1 MNSVFSFLG
10 VRQKRPVSTIS
21 YVAFGLVLIFL
32 IAFPAIASRFLLS
45 NTVLFFLFV
54 PMSLGLCLLWGRC
67 GVLSFGQVAFF
78 GIAGYVYGIVTINL
92 GDVAGATLLGLIAGL
107 AVAAFFAA
115 LFGYFVFYGQVSGW
129 ILPVLTLAL
138 TLILELFFGQT
149 AGYQWRVGKALLG
162 GFNGIN
168 NIESLKVGTV
178 DFDGGT
184 KSLYYLVVLGSVVLF
199 LLLRALVNSRWGTII
214 TAIREDIDRT
224 RLLGHNVNLIQVVVF
239 VIAAE
244 LAALSGLMYVWW
256 GNYIDPSAMGLISAT
271 LPVVFTAVGGKEGLL
286 SVAISTVFLGYLGDF
301 LSVHGGQFAF
311 LVNGALLVFAILFF
325 PRGIILTLGER
336 IESWLLSR
344 TTRPEKDASQLG
356 ARIESAMPDGRPRV
370 AGANVPKPARAHG
383 HDDTLPILRITGL
396 SKAFG
401 GIKAVDNVSLHL
413 RRGELR
419 CLIGPNGAGKSTL
432 FGLVMGHHLPTGG
445 SVELDG
451 KDITSLPSF
460 RRVRHGVSMKFQT
473 TRVYTALSVEENLEI
488 ARREGFDL
496 DDGDLGRWALEMFD
510 LVQYADRPAG
520 SLTHVEKQ
528 WLEIC
533 LALATNPRVLLL
545 DEPTVGMTLEETRQ
559 TAEFVKRL
567 NGVGLT
573 ILVVE
578 HDMEFVRE
586 IAEQVTVLHQGRV
599 FAEGSL
605 ERIEDREDVRKI
617 YLGER

>member
-1 MNSVFSFLG
+1 MSSVISFLG
-10 VRQKRPVSTIS
+10 VRQKRPVATIS
-21 YVAFGLVLIFL
+21 YVVFGLALAILIV
-32 IAFPAIASRFLLS
+32 FPAFASRFLIS
-45 NTVLFFLFV
+45 NMVLFFLFV

-78 GIAGYVYGIVTINL
+78 GIAGYAYGIVTINL
-92 GDVAGATLLGLIAGL
+92 GDVTGATLLGLIAGL
-107 AVAAFFAA
+107 AVAALMAA

-168 NIESLKVGTV
+168 NIESLKIGPV

-184 KSLYYLVVLGSVVLF
+184 KSLYYLVVVGSVVLY

-214 TAIREDIDRT
+214 TAIREDTDRT

-256 GNYIDPSAMGLISAT
+256 GNYVDPSAMGLISAT

-286 SVAISTVFLGYLGDF
+286 SVMISTVFLGYLGDF
-301 LSVHGGQFAF
+301 LSVYGGQFAF
-311 LVNGALLVFAILFF
+311 LVNGALLLFVILFF
-325 PRGIILTLGER
+325 PRGIVLTLGKR
-336 IESWLLSR
+336 IETWLLSR
-344 TTRPEKDASQLG
+344 TTRSESG
-356 ARIESAMPDGRPRV
+356 APPSDRPIESGMQDDRPSA
-370 AGANVPKPARAHG
+370 AGMEDRTSVPVG
-383 HDDTLPILRITGL
+383 DDALPILKITGL

-401 GIKAVDNVSLHL
+401 GIKAVDNVSLNL

-432 FGLVMGHHLPTGG
+432 FSLIIGHHLPTGG
-445 SVELDG
+445 SVELG
-451 KDITSLPSF
+451 AEDITSLPSF

-473 TRVYTALSVEENLEI
+473 TRVYNALSVAENMEI
-488 ARREGFDL
+488 ARRERFDL
-496 DDGDLGRWALEMFD
+496 DDGDLGHWALEMFG
-510 LVQYADRPAG
+510 LGQYADRTAG

-533 LALATNPRVLLL
+533 LALATNPSVLLL

-559 TAEFVKRL
+559 TADFVKRL
-567 NGVGLT
+567 NRIGLT

-586 IAEQVTVLHQGRV
+586 IAKQVTVLHQGRV

-605 ERIEDREDVRKI
+605 EWIEDQEDVRKI

>member
-1 MNSVFSFLG
+1 MSSVLSFLG
-10 VRQKRPVSTIS
+10 VRQKRPVATIS
-21 YVAFGLVLIFL
+21 YVAFGLALAFL
-32 IAFPAIASRFLLS
+32 IAFPTFASRFLMS
-45 NTVLFFLFV
+45 NVVLFFLFV

-92 GDVAGATLLGLIAGL
+92 GDVTGATLLGLIAGL
-107 AVAAFFAA
+107 AVAALLAA

-168 NIESLKVGTV
+168 NIESLKMGPA

-184 KSLYYLVVLGSVVLF
+184 KSLYYLVVVGSVVLY
-199 LLLRALVNSRWGTII
+199 LSLRALVNSRWGTII
-214 TAIREDIDRT
+214 TAIREDTDRT

-286 SVAISTVFLGYLGDF
+286 SVMISTVFLGYLGDF

-311 LVNGALLVFAILFF
+311 LVNGALLVFVILFF
-325 PRGIILTLGER
+325 PRGIVLTLGER
-336 IESWLLSR
+336 IETWLQSR
-344 TTRPEKDASQLG
+344 TTRSEKDVPPSG
-356 ARIESAMPDGRPRV
+356 RPIESARQDDRRSATGMEVR
-370 AGANVPKPARAHG
+370 KSARG
-383 HDDTLPILRITGL
+383 GDDTLPILKITGL

-432 FGLVMGHHLPTGG
+432 FSLIIGHHLPTGG
-445 SVELDG
+445 SVELDAE
-451 KDITSLPSF
+451 DITSLPSF

-473 TRVYTALSVEENLEI
+473 TRVYNALSVAENMEI
-488 ARREGFDL
+488 ARREGIDL
-496 DDGDLGRWALEMFD
+496 DDGDLGRWALEMFG
-510 LVQYADRPAG
+510 LGQYSDRPAG

-559 TAEFVKRL
+559 TADFVKRL
-567 NGVGLT
+567 NRIGLT

-605 ERIEDREDVRKI
+605 EWIEDQEDVRKI

>member
-1 MNSVFSFLG
+1 MNPILSYFG

-21 YVAFGLVLIFL
+21 YVAFGLAVVFL
-32 IAFPAIASRFLLS
+32 IAFPTFSSRFLLS
-45 NTVLFFLFV
+45 NMVLFFLFV

-78 GIAGYVYGIVTINL
+78 GIAGYIYGIVTINL
-92 GDVAGATLLGLIAGL
+92 GDMAGATLLALIAGL
-107 AVAAFFAA
+107 AVAALMAA

-168 NIESLKVGTV
+168 NIESLKMGTV

-184 KSLYYLVVLGSVVLF
+184 KSLYYLVVVGSVILY

-214 TAIREDIDRT
+214 TAIREDTDRT

-286 SVAISTVFLGYLGDF
+286 SVMISTVFLGYLGDF
-301 LSVHGGQFAF
+301 LSVYGGQFAF
-311 LVNGALLVFAILFF
+311 LVNGALLVFVILFF
-325 PRGIILTLGER
+325 PRGIVLTLGER
-336 IESWLLSR
+336 IETWLLSR
-344 TTRPEKDASQLG
+344 TTRPERDVSRAG
-356 ARIESAMPDGRPRV
+356 RPTESAGQDVRRPA
-370 AGANVPKPARAHG
+370 AGMEARKPARG
-383 HDDTLPILRITGL
+383 GDDTLPILKVAGL

-401 GIKAVDNVSLHL
+401 GIKAVDNVSLDL

-432 FGLVMGHHLPTGG
+432 FSLIHRPSSPHRGLGRAGRRRHHLAAVIPSRPT
-445 SVELDG
+445 
-451 KDITSLPSF
+451 
-460 RRVRHGVSMKFQT
+460 RRQHEIPDHACLQRPLRCGEHGDS
-473 TRVYTALSVEENLEI
+473 S
-488 ARREGFDL
+488 
-496 DDGDLGRWALEMFD
+496 
-510 LVQYADRPAG
+510 P
-520 SLTHVEKQ
+520 
-528 WLEIC
+528 
-533 LALATNPRVLLL
+533 
-545 DEPTVGMTLEETRQ
+545 
-559 TAEFVKRL
+559 
-567 NGVGLT
+567 
-573 ILVVE
+573 
-578 HDMEFVRE
+578 
-586 IAEQVTVLHQGRV
+586 
-599 FAEGSL
+599 
-605 ERIEDREDVRKI
+605 
-617 YLGER
+617 

>member
-1 MNSVFSFLG
+1 MSSVLSFLG

-21 YVAFGLVLIFL
+21 YVAFGLAVVFL
-32 IAFPAIASRFLLS
+32 IAFPTFASRFLLS
-45 NTVLFFLFV
+45 NMVLFFLFV

-92 GDVAGATLLGLIAGL
+92 GDVTGATLLALIAGL
-107 AVAAFFAA
+107 AVAALMAA

-168 NIESLKVGTV
+168 NIESLKMGPV

-184 KSLYYLVVLGSVVLF
+184 KSLYYLVVVGSVVLY

-214 TAIREDIDRT
+214 TAIREDTDRT

-286 SVAISTVFLGYLGDF
+286 SVMISTVFLGYLGDF

-311 LVNGALLVFAILFF
+311 LVNGALLVFVILFF
-325 PRGIILTLGER
+325 PRGIVLTLGER
-336 IESWLLSR
+336 IETWLRSR
-344 TTRPEKDASQLG
+344 TTRSEKDVSPSG
-356 ARIESAMPDGRPRV
+356 RPIESGRQDDRRSATGMEV
-370 AGANVPKPARAHG
+370 RKSARG
-383 HDDTLPILRITGL
+383 GDDTLPILKITGL

-401 GIKAVDNVSLHL
+401 GIKAVDNVSLDL

-432 FGLVMGHHLPTGG
+432 FSLIIGHHLPTGG
-445 SVELDG
+445 SVELDAE
-451 KDITSLPSF
+451 DITSLPSF

-473 TRVYTALSVEENLEI
+473 TRVYNALSVAENMEI
-488 ARREGFDL
+488 ARREGIDL
-496 DDGDLGRWALEMFD
+496 DDGDLGRWALEMFG
-510 LVQYADRPAG
+510 LEQYADRPAG

-559 TAEFVKRL
+559 TADFVKRL
-567 NGVGLT
+567 NRIGLT

-605 ERIEDREDVRKI
+605 EWIEDQENVRKI

>member
-1 MNSVFSFLG
+1 MNSVLSFLG
-10 VRQKRPVSTIS
+10 VRQKRPASTIS
-21 YVAFGLVLIFL
+21 YVAFGLAVVFL
-32 IAFPAIASRFLLS
+32 IAFPAFSSRFLLS
-45 NTVLFFLFV
+45 NMVLFFLFV

-78 GIAGYVYGIVTINL
+78 GIAGYIYGIVTINL
-92 GDVAGATLLGLIAGL
+92 GDAAGATWLGLLAGL
-107 AVAAFFAA
+107 AGAAMMAA

-168 NIESLKVGTV
+168 NIESLKLGSV

-184 KSLYYLVVLGSVVLF
+184 KSLYYLVVLGSVALY
-199 LLLRALVNSRWGTII
+199 LLLRGLVNSRWGTVIS
-214 TAIREDIDRT
+214 AIREDIDRT
-224 RLLGHNVNLIQVVVF
+224 RLLGHNVNLIQVVIF

-286 SVAISTVFLGYLGDF
+286 SVMISTVFLGYLGDF
-301 LSVHGGQFAF
+301 LAVYGGQFAF
-311 LVNGALLVFAILFF
+311 LVNGALLVFVIMFF
-325 PRGIILTLGER
+325 PRGIVLTVGER
-336 IESWLLSR
+336 IESWLLRR
-344 TTRPEKDASQLG
+344 TTGAERDASPSG
-356 ARIESAMPDGRPRV
+356 GPAHSATLDLLHPT
-370 AGANVPKPARAHG
+370 AGAEIRGPAHARG
-383 HDDTLPILRITGL
+383 NDKTLPMLRIAGL

-401 GIKAVDNVSLHL
+401 GIKAVDDVSLDL

-432 FGLVMGHHLPTGG
+432 FSLIMGHYFPNAG

-451 KDITSLPSF
+451 EDITSMQSF

-473 TRVYTALSVEENLEI
+473 TRVYNALSVAENLEI
-488 ARREGFDL
+488 ARREDSVL
-496 DDGDLGRWALEMFD
+496 DDGDLGRWALEMFG

-559 TAEFVKRL
+559 TADFVKRL
-567 NGVGLT
+567 NASGLT

-578 HDMEFVRE
+578 HDMEFIRE

-605 ERIEDREDVRKI
+605 EWIEDHEDVRKI

>member
-1 MNSVFSFLG
+1 MNSVRSILG

-21 YVAFGLVLIFL
+21 YVAFGLAVVIL
-32 IAFPAIASRFLLS
+32 IAFPAFSSRFLLS
-45 NTVLFFLFV
+45 NMVLFFLFV

-78 GIAGYVYGIVTINL
+78 GIAGYIYGIVTINL
-92 GDVAGATLLGLIAGL
+92 GDTAGATWLGLLAGL
-107 AVAAFFAA
+107 AVAALTAA

-168 NIESLKVGTV
+168 NIESLKVGPV

-199 LLLRALVNSRWGTII
+199 LLVRGLVNSRWGTVI

-224 RLLGHNVNLIQVVVF
+224 RLLGHNVNLIQVMVF

-286 SVAISTVFLGYLGDF
+286 SVMISTVFLGYLGDF
-301 LSVHGGQFAF
+301 LSVYGGQFAF
-311 LVNGALLVFAILFF
+311 LVNGALLVFVVLFF
-325 PRGIILTLGER
+325 PRGIVLSVGER
-336 IESWLLSR
+336 IEYWLLSR
-344 TTRPEKDASQLG
+344 TWGPERDASPSVG
-356 ARIESAMPDGRPRV
+356 PADSMAPEARRPA
-370 AGANVPKPARAHG
+370 AGAETPRPTRARG
-383 HDDTLPILRITGL
+383 YDETLPMLRISGL
-396 SKAFG
+396 SKSFG
-401 GIKAVDNVSLHL
+401 GIKAVENVSLDL

-432 FGLVMGHHLPTGG
+432 FSLVMGHYLPNAG

-451 KDITSLPSF
+451 EDITSLQSF

-473 TRVYTALSVEENLEI
+473 TRVYNALSVAENVEI
-488 ARREGFDL
+488 ARRDDSGPR
-496 DDGDLGRWALEMFD
+496 DGDLGRWALEMFG
-510 LVQYADRPAG
+510 LAQYADRPAG

-559 TAEFVKRL
+559 TADFVKQL
-567 NGVGLT
+567 NASGLT

-578 HDMEFVRE
+578 HDMEFIRE

-605 ERIEDREDVRKI
+605 GWIEDHEDVRKI

>member
-1 MNSVFSFLG
+1 MSSVLSFLG
-10 VRQKRPVSTIS
+10 VRQKRPVATIS
-21 YVAFGLVLIFL
+21 YVAFGLALAFL
-32 IAFPAIASRFLLS
+32 IAFPTFASRFLMS
-45 NTVLFFLFV
+45 NVVLFFLFV

-92 GDVAGATLLGLIAGL
+92 GDVTGATLLGLIAGL
-107 AVAAFFAA
+107 AVAALLAA

-168 NIESLKVGTV
+168 NIESLKMGPA

-184 KSLYYLVVLGSVVLF
+184 KSLYYLVVVGSVVLY
-199 LLLRALVNSRWGTII
+199 LSLRALVNSRWGTII
-214 TAIREDIDRT
+214 TAIREDTDRT

-286 SVAISTVFLGYLGDF
+286 SVMISTVFLGYLGDF

-311 LVNGALLVFAILFF
+311 LVNGALLVFVILFF
-325 PRGIILTLGER
+325 PRGIVLTLGER
-336 IESWLLSR
+336 IETWLQSR
-344 TTRPEKDASQLG
+344 TTRSEKDVPPSG
-356 ARIESAMPDGRPRV
+356 RPIESGRQDDRRSATGMEV
-370 AGANVPKPARAHG
+370 RKSARG
-383 HDDTLPILRITGL
+383 GDDTSPILKITGL

-432 FGLVMGHHLPTGG
+432 FSLIIGHHLPTGG
-445 SVELDG
+445 SVELDAE
-451 KDITSLPSF
+451 DITSLPSF

-473 TRVYTALSVEENLEI
+473 TRVYNALSVAENMEI
-488 ARREGFDL
+488 ARREGIDL
-496 DDGDLGRWALEMFD
+496 DDGDLGRWALEMFG
-510 LVQYADRPAG
+510 LGQYADRPAG

-559 TAEFVKRL
+559 TADFVKRL
-567 NGVGLT
+567 NRIGLT

-605 ERIEDREDVRKI
+605 EWIEDQEDVRKI